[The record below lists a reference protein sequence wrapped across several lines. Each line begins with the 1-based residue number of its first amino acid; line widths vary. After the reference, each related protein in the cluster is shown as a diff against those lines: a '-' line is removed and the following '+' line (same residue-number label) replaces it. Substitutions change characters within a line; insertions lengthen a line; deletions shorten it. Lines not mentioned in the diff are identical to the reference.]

1 MLRNEFKKRPIYK
14 SPFESFRFC
23 SREYEFMTPFC
34 KNPITFGWKQVIQHI
49 TSVTCDS
56 VEKITLPTLNHFR
69 YQNDLICI
77 AKTTGLPVRLDL
89 QSPIL
94 LIHTEIMTLSKS
106 RKVY

>member
-1 MLRNEFKKRPIYK
+1 MA
-14 SPFESFRFC
+14 PFS
-23 SREYEFMTPFC
+23 
-34 KNPITFGWKQVIQHI
+34 KNPITFGWKQVIQYM

-77 AKTTGLPVRLDL
+77 AKTTGSPARLDI

-94 LIHTEIMTLSKS
+94 LIHTGIMTLSKS

>member
-1 MLRNEFKKRPIYK
+1 
-14 SPFESFRFC
+14 
-23 SREYEFMTPFC
+23 MTPFS
-34 KNPITFGWKQVIQHI
+34 KNPITFGWKQVIQYM

-77 AKTTGLPVRLDL
+77 AKTTGSPARLDI

-94 LIHTEIMTLSKS
+94 LIHTGIMALSKS

>member
-1 MLRNEFKKRPIYK
+1 MLRNEFKKTPIYK
-14 SPFESFRFC
+14 SPFESFRFYW
-23 SREYEFMTPFC
+23 RGYEFMTPFS
-34 KNPITFGWKQVIQHI
+34 KNPITFGWKQVIQYM

-77 AKTTGLPVRLDL
+77 AKTTGSPARLDI

-94 LIHTEIMTLSKS
+94 LIYTGIMTLSKS